1 MSLEEAAAKIAAYLR
16 SKDYVEVY
24 SHHDADGIA
33 AAAILTVA
41 LRRADIAFR
50 LRFLP
55 HLKKDDIER
64 PEMSVLCDL
73 GASVPDFPDSI
84 VIIDHHVP
92 YAAVPFHINPRLE
105 GIDGE
110 TELSAAGCAYLVA
123 NALGDNRDLAGLV
136 MVGIIGDSQK
146 LSGMNQKIIGDAVGN
161 NLITVGRGVL
171 LPGRTT
177 KEQIESAVL
186 PYLGNLSGDGETAEK
201 IASLCMNTASDEAYT
216 AMLLSEIIVR
226 SDASYHDL
234 MSMYGESWKLLRE
247 AVQDAYAM
255 TAVIDACGKSGRPDL
270 GYAVAAG
277 DMAQADTAWGTAL
290 AFRRNIIA
298 SAAAAEAVA
307 PNVWM
312 TDSVVTASDVADMF
326 ARSKQEPVVVLARG
340 DTYLK
345 VSARAPADS
354 TVDFEQLMK
363 TSAEKFGGAGGGHK
377 TRAGGELPL
386 ACESEFIAAVQEF
399 L

>member
-55 HLKKDDIER
+55 HLNKDDVER
-64 PEMSVLCDL
+64 PELSVLCDL
-73 GASVPDFPDSI
+73 GASVSDFPESI

-110 TELSAAGCAYLVA
+110 SELSAAGCAYLVA

-161 NLITVGRGVL
+161 NLIEVGKGVL

-177 KEQIESAVL
+177 KEQIASAVL
-186 PYLGNLSGDGETAEK
+186 PYLGNLSGDEETAEK

-216 AMLLSEIIVR
+216 ALLLSEIIVR

-234 MSMYGESWKLLRE
+234 MSIYGESWKLLRE

-255 TAVIDACGKSGRPDL
+255 TAVIDACGKAGRPDL

-277 DMAQADTAWGTAL
+277 DMTQTDAAWETAN
-290 AFRRNIIA
+290 AFRRKIIA

-307 PNVWM
+307 ENVWLS
-312 TDSVVTASDVADMF
+312 DSVETASDVADIF
-326 ARSKQEPVVVLARG
+326 VRSKQMPVVVLARG
-340 DTYLK
+340 AEYLK

-354 TVDFEQLMK
+354 SVDFEQMMK

-386 ACESEFIAAVQEF
+386 ACESAFIASVKEY

>member
-1 MSLEEAAAKIAAYLR
+1 MSLEEAAAKIASYLR

-55 HLKKDDIER
+55 HLNKDDVER
-64 PEMSVLCDL
+64 PELSVLCDL
-73 GASVPDFPDSI
+73 GASIPDFPESI

-110 TELSAAGCAYLVA
+110 SELSAAGCAYLVA

-161 NLITVGRGVL
+161 NLIEVGKGVL

-177 KEQIESAVL
+177 KEQIASAVL
-186 PYLGNLSGDGETAEK
+186 PYLGNLSGDEETAEK

-216 AMLLSEIIVR
+216 ALLLSEIIVR

-234 MSMYGESWKLLRE
+234 MSIYGESWKLLRE

-255 TAVIDACGKSGRPDL
+255 TAVIDACGKAGRPDL

-277 DMAQADTAWGTAL
+277 DMTQTDAAWETAN
-290 AFRRNIIA
+290 AFRRKIIA

-307 PNVWM
+307 ENVWLS
-312 TDSVVTASDVADMF
+312 DSVETASDVADIF
-326 ARSKQEPVVVLARG
+326 VRSKQMPVVVLARG
-340 DTYLK
+340 TEYLK

-354 TVDFEQLMK
+354 SVDFEQMMK

-386 ACESEFIAAVQEF
+386 ACESAFIASVKEY

>member
-1 MSLEEAAAKIAAYLR
+1 MSLEEAAAKIASYLR

-55 HLKKDDIER
+55 HLNKDDVER
-64 PEMSVLCDL
+64 PELSVLCDL
-73 GASVPDFPDSI
+73 GASVPDFPESI

-110 TELSAAGCAYLVA
+110 SELSAAGCAYLVA

-161 NLITVGRGVL
+161 NLIEVGKGVL

-177 KEQIESAVL
+177 KEQIASAVL
-186 PYLGNLSGDGETAEK
+186 PYLGNLSGDEETAEK

-216 AMLLSEIIVR
+216 ALLLSEIIVR

-234 MSMYGESWKLLRE
+234 MSIYGESWKLLRE

-255 TAVIDACGKSGRPDL
+255 TAVIDACGKAGRPDL

-277 DMAQADTAWGTAL
+277 DMTQTDAAWETAN
-290 AFRRNIIA
+290 AFRRKIIA

-307 PNVWM
+307 ENVWLS
-312 TDSVVTASDVADMF
+312 DSVETASDVADIF
-326 ARSKQEPVVVLARG
+326 VRSKQMPVVVLARG
-340 DTYLK
+340 TEYLK

-354 TVDFEQLMK
+354 SVDFEQMMK

-386 ACESEFIAAVQEF
+386 ACESAFIASVKEY

>member
-1 MSLEEAAAKIAAYLR
+1 MSLEEAAAKIASYLR

-55 HLKKDDIER
+55 HLNKDDVER
-64 PEMSVLCDL
+64 PELSVLCDL
-73 GASVPDFPDSI
+73 GASVPDFPESI

-110 TELSAAGCAYLVA
+110 SELSAAGCAYLVA

-136 MVGIIGDSQK
+136 MVGVIGDSQK

-161 NLITVGRGVL
+161 NLIEVGKGVL

-177 KEQIESAVL
+177 KEQIASAVL
-186 PYLGNLSGDGETAEK
+186 PYLGNLSGDEETAEK

-216 AMLLSEIIVR
+216 ALLLSEIIVR

-234 MSMYGESWKLLRE
+234 MSIYGESWKLLRE

-255 TAVIDACGKSGRPDL
+255 TAVIDACGKAGRPDL

-277 DMAQADTAWGTAL
+277 DMTQTDAAWETAN
-290 AFRRNIIA
+290 AFRRKIIA

-307 PNVWM
+307 ENVWLS
-312 TDSVVTASDVADMF
+312 DSVETASDVADIF
-326 ARSKQEPVVVLARG
+326 VRSKQMPVVVLARG
-340 DTYLK
+340 TEYLK

-354 TVDFEQLMK
+354 SVDFEQMMK

-386 ACESEFIAAVQEF
+386 ACESAFIASVKEY

>member
-1 MSLEEAAAKIAAYLR
+1 MSLEEAAAKIASYLR

-55 HLKKDDIER
+55 HLNKDDVER
-64 PEMSVLCDL
+64 PELSVLCDL
-73 GASVPDFPDSI
+73 GASVPDFPESI

-110 TELSAAGCAYLVA
+110 SELSAAGCAYLVA

-161 NLITVGRGVL
+161 NLIEVGKGVL

-177 KEQIESAVL
+177 KEQIASAVL
-186 PYLGNLSGDGETAEK
+186 PYLGNLSGDEETAEK

-216 AMLLSEIIVR
+216 ALLLSEIIVR

-255 TAVIDACGKSGRPDL
+255 TAVIDACGKAGRPDL
-270 GYAVAAG
+270 AYAVAAG
-277 DMAQADTAWGTAL
+277 DMTQTDAAWETAN
-290 AFRRNIIA
+290 AFRRKIIA

-307 PNVWM
+307 ENVWLS
-312 TDSVVTASDVADMF
+312 DSVETASDVADIF
-326 ARSKQEPVVVLARG
+326 VRSKQMPVVVLARG
-340 DTYLK
+340 TEYLK

-354 TVDFEQLMK
+354 SVDFEQMMK

-386 ACESEFIAAVQEF
+386 ACESAFIASVKEY

>member
-1 MSLEEAAAKIAAYLR
+1 MSLEEAAAKIASYLR

-55 HLKKDDIER
+55 HLNKDDVER
-64 PEMSVLCDL
+64 PELSVLCDL
-73 GASVPDFPDSI
+73 GASVPDFPESI

-110 TELSAAGCAYLVA
+110 SELSAAGCAYLVA

-161 NLITVGRGVL
+161 NLIEVGKGVL

-177 KEQIESAVL
+177 KEQIASAVL
-186 PYLGNLSGDGETAEK
+186 PYLGNLSGDEETAEK

-216 AMLLSEIIVR
+216 ALLLSEIIVR

-234 MSMYGESWKLLRE
+234 MSMYGESWTLLRE

-255 TAVIDACGKSGRPDL
+255 TAVIDACGKAGRPDL

-277 DMAQADTAWGTAL
+277 DMTQTDAAWETAN
-290 AFRRNIIA
+290 AFRRKIIA

-307 PNVWM
+307 ENVWLS
-312 TDSVVTASDVADMF
+312 DSVETASDVADIF
-326 ARSKQEPVVVLARG
+326 VRSKQMPVVVLARG
-340 DTYLK
+340 TEYLK

-354 TVDFEQLMK
+354 SVDFEQMMK

-386 ACESEFIAAVQEF
+386 ACESAFIASVKEY

>member
-1 MSLEEAAAKIAAYLR
+1 MSLEEAAAKIAGYLR
-16 SKDYVEVY
+16 SKEYVEVY

-55 HLKKDDIER
+55 HLNKDDVER
-64 PEMSVLCDL
+64 PELSVLCDL
-73 GASVPDFPDSI
+73 GASVPDFPESI

-110 TELSAAGCAYLVA
+110 SELSAAGCAYLVA

-161 NLITVGRGVL
+161 NLIEVGKGVL
-171 LPGRTT
+171 LPGRNTR
-177 KEQIESAVL
+177 EQIESAVL
-186 PYLGNLSGDGETAEK
+186 PYLGNLSGDQETAEK
-201 IASLCMNTASDEAYT
+201 IESLCMNTASDEAYT
-216 AMLLSEIIVR
+216 SLLLSEIIVR

-255 TAVIDACGKSGRPDL
+255 TAVIDACGKSGKPEL

-277 DMAQADTAWGTAL
+277 DMTQADAAWETAL
-290 AFRRNIIA
+290 AFRRKIIA
-298 SAAAAEAVA
+298 SAASATQQAE
-307 PNVWM
+307 NVWLS
-312 TDSVVTASDVADMF
+312 DSVETASDVADMF
-326 ARSKQEPVVVLARG
+326 VRSKQMPVVVLARG
-340 DTYLK
+340 PEFLK

-354 TVDFEQLMK
+354 GVDFEQMMK

-386 ACESEFIAAVQEF
+386 ACESEFVASVKEY

>member
-1 MSLEEAAAKIAAYLR
+1 MSLEEAAAKIASYLR

-55 HLKKDDIER
+55 HLNKDDVER
-64 PEMSVLCDL
+64 PELSVLCDL
-73 GASVPDFPDSI
+73 GASVPDFPESI

-110 TELSAAGCAYLVA
+110 SELSAAGCAYLVA

-161 NLITVGRGVL
+161 NLIEVGKGVL

-177 KEQIESAVL
+177 KEQIASAVL
-186 PYLGNLSGDGETAEK
+186 PYLGNLSGDEEAAEK

-216 AMLLSEIIVR
+216 ALLLSEIIVR

-234 MSMYGESWKLLRE
+234 MSIYGESWKLLRE

-255 TAVIDACGKSGRPDL
+255 TAVIDACGKAGRPDL

-277 DMAQADTAWGTAL
+277 DMTQTDAAWETAN
-290 AFRRNIIA
+290 AFRRKIIA

-307 PNVWM
+307 ENVWLS
-312 TDSVVTASDVADMF
+312 DSVETASDVADIF
-326 ARSKQEPVVVLARG
+326 VRSKQMPVVVLARG
-340 DTYLK
+340 TEYLK

-354 TVDFEQLMK
+354 SVDFEQMMK

-386 ACESEFIAAVQEF
+386 ACESAFIASVKEY

>member
-1 MSLEEAAAKIAAYLR
+1 MSLEEAAAKIASYLR

-55 HLKKDDIER
+55 HLNKDDVER
-64 PEMSVLCDL
+64 PELSVLCDL
-73 GASVPDFPDSI
+73 GASVPDFPESI

-110 TELSAAGCAYLVA
+110 SELSAAGCAYLVA

-136 MVGIIGDSQK
+136 MVGVIGDSQK

-161 NLITVGRGVL
+161 NLIEVGKGVL

-177 KEQIESAVL
+177 KEQIASAVL
-186 PYLGNLSGDGETAEK
+186 PYLGNLSGDEETAEK

-216 AMLLSEIIVR
+216 ALLLSEIIVR

-234 MSMYGESWKLLRE
+234 MSIYGESWKLLRE

-255 TAVIDACGKSGRPDL
+255 TAVIDACGKAGRPDL

-277 DMAQADTAWGTAL
+277 DMTQTDAAWETAN
-290 AFRRNIIA
+290 AFRRKIIA

-307 PNVWM
+307 ENVWLS
-312 TDSVVTASDVADMF
+312 DSVETASDVADIF
-326 ARSKQEPVVVLARG
+326 VRSKQMPVVVLARG
-340 DTYLK
+340 TEHLK

-354 TVDFEQLMK
+354 SVDFEQMMK

-386 ACESEFIAAVQEF
+386 ACESAFIASVKEY

>member
-1 MSLEEAAAKIAAYLR
+1 MSLEEAAAKIASYLR

-55 HLKKDDIER
+55 HLNKDDVER
-64 PEMSVLCDL
+64 PELSVLCDL
-73 GASVPDFPDSI
+73 GASIPDFPESI

-110 TELSAAGCAYLVA
+110 SELSAAGCAYLVA

-161 NLITVGRGVL
+161 NLIEVGKGVL

-177 KEQIESAVL
+177 KEQIASAVL
-186 PYLGNLSGDGETAEK
+186 PYLGNLSGDEEAAEK

-216 AMLLSEIIVR
+216 ALLLSEIIVR

-255 TAVIDACGKSGRPDL
+255 TAVIDACGKAGRPDL

-277 DMAQADTAWGTAL
+277 DMTQTDAAWETAN
-290 AFRRNIIA
+290 AFRRKIIA

-307 PNVWM
+307 ENVWLS
-312 TDSVVTASDVADMF
+312 DSVETASDVADIF
-326 ARSKQEPVVVLARG
+326 VRSKQMPVVVLARG
-340 DTYLK
+340 TEYLK

-354 TVDFEQLMK
+354 SVDFEQMMK

-386 ACESEFIAAVQEF
+386 ACESAFIASVKEY

>member
-1 MSLEEAAAKIAAYLR
+1 MSLEEAAAKIASYLR

-55 HLKKDDIER
+55 HLNKDDVER
-64 PEMSVLCDL
+64 PELSVLCDL
-73 GASVPDFPDSI
+73 GASVPDFPESI

-110 TELSAAGCAYLVA
+110 SELSAAGCAYLVA

-161 NLITVGRGVL
+161 NLIEVGKGVL

-177 KEQIESAVL
+177 KEQIASAVL
-186 PYLGNLSGDGETAEK
+186 PYLGNLSGDEATAEK

-216 AMLLSEIIVR
+216 ALLLSEIIVR

-255 TAVIDACGKSGRPDL
+255 TAVIDACGKAGRPDL

-277 DMAQADTAWGTAL
+277 DMTQTDAAWETAN
-290 AFRRNIIA
+290 AFRRKIIA

-307 PNVWM
+307 ENVWLS
-312 TDSVVTASDVADMF
+312 DSVETASDVADIF
-326 ARSKQEPVVVLARG
+326 VRSKQMPVVVLARG
-340 DTYLK
+340 TEYLK

-354 TVDFEQLMK
+354 SVDFEQMMK

-386 ACESEFIAAVQEF
+386 ACESAFIASVKEY

>member
-1 MSLEEAAAKIAAYLR
+1 MSLEEAAVKIASYLR

-55 HLKKDDIER
+55 HLKKEDVER

-73 GASVPDFPDSI
+73 GASIPDFPESI

-92 YAAVPFHINPRLE
+92 YAKVPFHINPRLE

-110 TELSAAGCAYLVA
+110 SELSAAGCAYLVA

-146 LSGMNQKIIGDAVGN
+146 ISGMNQKIIGDAVGN
-161 NLITVGRGVL
+161 NLIEVGKGIL

-177 KEQIESAVL
+177 KEQIEFAVL
-186 PYLGNLSGDGETAEK
+186 PYLGNLSGDGETVEK

-216 AMLLSEIIVR
+216 SMLLSEIIVR

-255 TAVIDACGKSGRPDL
+255 TAVIDACGKAGRPDL

-277 DMAQADTAWGTAL
+277 DMAQTDMAWETAN
-290 AFRRNIIA
+290 AFRSKIIA
-298 SAAAAEAVA
+298 SAASAKPVAENA
-307 PNVWM
+307 WM
-312 TDSVVTASDVADMF
+312 TDDASTASDVADIF
-326 ARSKQEPVVVLARG
+326 VRSTKKPVVVLARAE
-340 DTYLK
+340 TYLK
-345 VSARAPADS
+345 VSARAPAGCN
-354 TVDFEQLMK
+354 VDFEQLMK

-377 TRAGGELPL
+377 TRAGGELHL
-386 ACESEFIAAVQEF
+386 ACESEFIASLKEY

>member
-55 HLKKDDIER
+55 HLNKDDVER
-64 PEMSVLCDL
+64 PELSVLCDL
-73 GASVPDFPDSI
+73 GASIPDFPESI

-110 TELSAAGCAYLVA
+110 SELSAAGCAYLVA

-161 NLITVGRGVL
+161 NLIEVGKGVL

-177 KEQIESAVL
+177 KEQIASAVL
-186 PYLGNLSGDGETAEK
+186 PYLGNLSGDEETAEK

-216 AMLLSEIIVR
+216 ALLLSEIIVR

-234 MSMYGESWKLLRE
+234 MSIYGESWKLLRE

-255 TAVIDACGKSGRPDL
+255 TAVIDACGKAGRPDL

-277 DMAQADTAWGTAL
+277 DMTQTDAAWETAN
-290 AFRRNIIA
+290 AFRRKIIA

-307 PNVWM
+307 ENVWLS
-312 TDSVVTASDVADMF
+312 DSVETASDVADIF
-326 ARSKQEPVVVLARG
+326 VRSKQMPVVVLARG
-340 DTYLK
+340 TEYLK

-354 TVDFEQLMK
+354 SVDFEQMMK

-386 ACESEFIAAVQEF
+386 ACESAFIASVKEY

>member
-1 MSLEEAAAKIAAYLR
+1 MSLEEAAAKIASYLR

-55 HLKKDDIER
+55 HLNKDDVER
-64 PEMSVLCDL
+64 PELSVLCDL

-110 TELSAAGCAYLVA
+110 SELSAAGCAYLVA

-161 NLITVGRGVL
+161 NLIEVGKGVL

-177 KEQIESAVL
+177 KEQIASAVL
-186 PYLGNLSGDGETAEK
+186 PYLGNLSGDEETAEK

-216 AMLLSEIIVR
+216 ALLLSEIIVR

-255 TAVIDACGKSGRPDL
+255 TAVIDACGKAGRPDL

-277 DMAQADTAWGTAL
+277 DMTQTDAAWETAN
-290 AFRRNIIA
+290 AFRRKIIA

-307 PNVWM
+307 ENVWLS
-312 TDSVVTASDVADMF
+312 DSVETASDVADIF
-326 ARSKQEPVVVLARG
+326 VRSKQMPVVVLARG
-340 DTYLK
+340 TEYLK

-354 TVDFEQLMK
+354 SVDFEQMMK

-386 ACESEFIAAVQEF
+386 ACESAFIALVKEY

>member
-277 DMAQADTAWGTAL
+277 DMAQADTAWETAL

-326 ARSKQEPVVVLARG
+326 ARSKQEPVVVLARAE
-340 DTYLK
+340 TYLK
-345 VSARAPADS
+345 VSARAPAGCN
-354 TVDFEQLMK
+354 VDFEQLMK

>member
-1 MSLEEAAAKIAAYLR
+1 MSLEEAAAKIASYLR

-55 HLKKDDIER
+55 HLNKDDVER
-64 PEMSVLCDL
+64 PELSVLCDL
-73 GASVPDFPDSI
+73 GASVPDFPESI

-110 TELSAAGCAYLVA
+110 SELSAAGCAYLVA

-161 NLITVGRGVL
+161 NLIEVGKGVL

-177 KEQIESAVL
+177 KEQIASAVL
-186 PYLGNLSGDGETAEK
+186 PYLGNLSGDEETAEK

-216 AMLLSEIIVR
+216 ALLLSEIIVR

-255 TAVIDACGKSGRPDL
+255 TAVIDACGKAGRPDL

-277 DMAQADTAWGTAL
+277 DMTQTDAAWETAN
-290 AFRRNIIA
+290 AFRRKIIA

-307 PNVWM
+307 ENVWIS
-312 TDSVVTASDVADMF
+312 DSVETASDVADIF
-326 ARSKQEPVVVLARG
+326 VRSKQMPVVVLARG
-340 DTYLK
+340 TEYLK

-354 TVDFEQLMK
+354 SVDFEQMMK

-386 ACESEFIAAVQEF
+386 ACESAFIASVKEY

>member
-55 HLKKDDIER
+55 HLNKDDVER
-64 PEMSVLCDL
+64 PELSVLCDL
-73 GASVPDFPDSI
+73 GASVPDFPESI

-110 TELSAAGCAYLVA
+110 SELSAAGCAYLVA

-161 NLITVGRGVL
+161 NLIEVGKGVL

-177 KEQIESAVL
+177 KEQIASAVL
-186 PYLGNLSGDGETAEK
+186 PYLGNLSGDEEAAEK

-216 AMLLSEIIVR
+216 ALLLSEIIVR

-234 MSMYGESWKLLRE
+234 MSIYGESWKLLRE

-255 TAVIDACGKSGRPDL
+255 TAVIDACGKAGRPDL

-277 DMAQADTAWGTAL
+277 DMTQTDAAWETAN
-290 AFRRNIIA
+290 AFRRKIIA

-307 PNVWM
+307 ENVWLS
-312 TDSVVTASDVADMF
+312 DSVETASDVADIF
-326 ARSKQEPVVVLARG
+326 VRSKQMPVVVLARG
-340 DTYLK
+340 TEYLK

-354 TVDFEQLMK
+354 SVDFEQMMK

-386 ACESEFIAAVQEF
+386 ACESAFIASVKEY

>member
-277 DMAQADTAWGTAL
+277 DMAQADTAWETAL

-386 ACESEFIAAVQEF
+386 ACESEFIASLKEY

>member
-1 MSLEEAAAKIAAYLR
+1 MSLEEAAAKIASYLR

-55 HLKKDDIER
+55 HLNKDDVER
-64 PEMSVLCDL
+64 PELSVLCDL
-73 GASVPDFPDSI
+73 GASVSDFPESI

-110 TELSAAGCAYLVA
+110 SELSAAGCAYLVA

-161 NLITVGRGVL
+161 NLIEVGKGVL

-177 KEQIESAVL
+177 KEQIASAVL
-186 PYLGNLSGDGETAEK
+186 PYLGNLSGDEEAAEK

-216 AMLLSEIIVR
+216 ALLLSEIIVR

-255 TAVIDACGKSGRPDL
+255 TAVIDACGKAGRPDL

-277 DMAQADTAWGTAL
+277 DMTQTDAAWETAN
-290 AFRRNIIA
+290 AFRRKIIA

-307 PNVWM
+307 ENVWLS
-312 TDSVVTASDVADMF
+312 DSVETASDVADIF
-326 ARSKQEPVVVLARG
+326 VRSKQMPVVVLARG
-340 DTYLK
+340 TEYLK

-354 TVDFEQLMK
+354 SVDFEQMMK

-386 ACESEFIAAVQEF
+386 ACESAFIASVKEY

>member
-1 MSLEEAAAKIAAYLR
+1 MSLEEAAAKIASYLR

-55 HLKKDDIER
+55 HLNKDDVER
-64 PEMSVLCDL
+64 PELSVLCDL
-73 GASVPDFPDSI
+73 GASVPDFPESI

-110 TELSAAGCAYLVA
+110 SELSAAGCAYLVA

-161 NLITVGRGVL
+161 NLIEVGKGVL

-177 KEQIESAVL
+177 KEQIASAVL
-186 PYLGNLSGDGETAEK
+186 PYLGNLSGDEETAEK

-216 AMLLSEIIVR
+216 ALLLSEIIVR

-255 TAVIDACGKSGRPDL
+255 TAVIDACGKAGRPDL

-277 DMAQADTAWGTAL
+277 DMTQTDAAWETAN
-290 AFRRNIIA
+290 AFRRKIIA

-307 PNVWM
+307 ENVWLS
-312 TDSVVTASDVADMF
+312 DSVETASDVADIF
-326 ARSKQEPVVVLARG
+326 VRSKRMPVVVLARG
-340 DTYLK
+340 TEYLK

-354 TVDFEQLMK
+354 SVDFEQMMK

-386 ACESEFIAAVQEF
+386 ACESEFIAAVKEY

>member
-277 DMAQADTAWGTAL
+277 DMAQADAAWETAL

>member
-277 DMAQADTAWGTAL
+277 DMAQADAAWETTL

>member
-16 SKDYVEVY
+16 SKDYVEIY

-55 HLKKDDIER
+55 HLKKEDVER
-64 PEMSVLCDL
+64 SEMSVLCDL
-73 GASVPDFPDSI
+73 GASVPDFPESI

-92 YAAVPFHINPRLE
+92 YANVPFHINPRLE

-161 NLITVGRGVL
+161 NLIEVGKGIL

-177 KEQIESAVL
+177 KEQIELAVL

-216 AMLLSEIIVR
+216 SMLLSEIIVR

-247 AVQDAYAM
+247 AVQDAYSM
-255 TAVIDACGKSGRPDL
+255 TAVIDACGKAGRPDL

-277 DMAQADTAWGTAL
+277 DMTQTDAAWETAN
-290 AFRRNIIA
+290 AFRRKIIA

-307 PNVWM
+307 ENVWLS
-312 TDSVVTASDVADMF
+312 DSVETASDVADIF
-326 ARSKQEPVVVLARG
+326 VRSKQMPVVVLARG
-340 DTYLK
+340 TEYLK

-354 TVDFEQLMK
+354 SVDFEQMMK

-386 ACESEFIAAVQEF
+386 ACESAFIASVKEY

>member
-55 HLKKDDIER
+55 HLNKDDVER
-64 PEMSVLCDL
+64 PELSVLCDL
-73 GASVPDFPDSI
+73 GASVPDFPESI

-110 TELSAAGCAYLVA
+110 SELSAAGCAYLVA

-161 NLITVGRGVL
+161 NLIEVGKGVL

-177 KEQIESAVL
+177 KEQIASAVL
-186 PYLGNLSGDGETAEK
+186 PYLGNLSGDEETAEK

-216 AMLLSEIIVR
+216 ALLLSEIIVR

-234 MSMYGESWKLLRE
+234 MSIYGESWKLLRE
-247 AVQDAYAM
+247 AVQDAYAV
-255 TAVIDACGKSGRPDL
+255 TAVIDACGKAGRPDL

-277 DMAQADTAWGTAL
+277 DMTQTDAAWETAN
-290 AFRRNIIA
+290 AFRRKIIA

-307 PNVWM
+307 ENVWLS
-312 TDSVVTASDVADMF
+312 DSVETASDVADIF
-326 ARSKQEPVVVLARG
+326 VRSKQMPVVVLARG
-340 DTYLK
+340 TEYLK

-354 TVDFEQLMK
+354 SVDFEQMMK

-386 ACESEFIAAVQEF
+386 ACESAFIASVKEY

>member
-1 MSLEEAAAKIAAYLR
+1 MSLEEAAAKIASYLR

-55 HLKKDDIER
+55 HLNKDDVER
-64 PEMSVLCDL
+64 PELSVLCDL
-73 GASVPDFPDSI
+73 GASVPDFPESI

-110 TELSAAGCAYLVA
+110 SELSAAGCAYLVA

-161 NLITVGRGVL
+161 NLIEVGKGVL

-177 KEQIESAVL
+177 KEQIASAVL
-186 PYLGNLSGDGETAEK
+186 PYLGNLSGDEETAEK

-216 AMLLSEIIVR
+216 ALLLSEIIVR

-255 TAVIDACGKSGRPDL
+255 TAVIDACGKAGRPDL

-277 DMAQADTAWGTAL
+277 DMTQTDAAWETAN
-290 AFRRNIIA
+290 AFRRKIIA

-307 PNVWM
+307 ENVWLS
-312 TDSVVTASDVADMF
+312 DSVETASDVADIF
-326 ARSKQEPVVVLARG
+326 VRSKQMPVVVLARG
-340 DTYLK
+340 TEYLK

-354 TVDFEQLMK
+354 SVDFEQMMK

-386 ACESEFIAAVQEF
+386 ACESAFIASFKEY

>member
-1 MSLEEAAAKIAAYLR
+1 MSLEEAAAKIASYLR

-55 HLKKDDIER
+55 HLNKDDVER
-64 PEMSVLCDL
+64 PELSVLCDL

-110 TELSAAGCAYLVA
+110 SELSAAGCAYLVA

-161 NLITVGRGVL
+161 NLIEVGKGVL

-177 KEQIESAVL
+177 KEQIASAVL
-186 PYLGNLSGDGETAEK
+186 PYLGNLSGDEETAEK

-216 AMLLSEIIVR
+216 ALLLSEIIVR

-255 TAVIDACGKSGRPDL
+255 TAVIDACGKAGRPDL

-277 DMAQADTAWGTAL
+277 DMTQTDAAWETAN
-290 AFRRNIIA
+290 AFRRKIIA

-307 PNVWM
+307 ENVWLS
-312 TDSVVTASDVADMF
+312 DSVETASDVADIF
-326 ARSKQEPVVVLARG
+326 VRSKQMPVVVLARG
-340 DTYLK
+340 TEYLK

-354 TVDFEQLMK
+354 SVDFEQMMK

-386 ACESEFIAAVQEF
+386 ACESAFIASVKEY

>member
-1 MSLEEAAAKIAAYLR
+1 MSLEEAAAKIASYLR

-24 SHHDADGIA
+24 SLHDADGIA

-55 HLKKDDIER
+55 HLNKDDVER
-64 PEMSVLCDL
+64 PELSVLCDL
-73 GASVPDFPDSI
+73 GASVPDFPESI

-110 TELSAAGCAYLVA
+110 SELSAAGCAYLVA

-161 NLITVGRGVL
+161 NLIEVGKGVL

-177 KEQIESAVL
+177 KEQIASAVL
-186 PYLGNLSGDGETAEK
+186 PYLGNLSGDEETAEK

-216 AMLLSEIIVR
+216 ALLLSEIIVR

-255 TAVIDACGKSGRPDL
+255 TAVIDACGKAGRPDL

-277 DMAQADTAWGTAL
+277 DMTQTDAAWETAN
-290 AFRRNIIA
+290 AFRRKIIA

-307 PNVWM
+307 ENVWLS
-312 TDSVVTASDVADMF
+312 DSVETASDVADIF
-326 ARSKQEPVVVLARG
+326 VRSKQMPVVVLARG
-340 DTYLK
+340 TEYLK

-354 TVDFEQLMK
+354 SVDFEQMMK

-386 ACESEFIAAVQEF
+386 ACESAFIASVKEY

>member
-1 MSLEEAAAKIAAYLR
+1 MSLEEAAAKIASYLR

-55 HLKKDDIER
+55 HLNKDDVER
-64 PEMSVLCDL
+64 PELSVLCDL
-73 GASVPDFPDSI
+73 GASVPDFPESI

-110 TELSAAGCAYLVA
+110 SELSAAGCAYLVA

-161 NLITVGRGVL
+161 NLIEVGKGVL

-177 KEQIESAVL
+177 KEQIASAVL
-186 PYLGNLSGDGETAEK
+186 PYLGNLSGDEEAAEK

-216 AMLLSEIIVR
+216 ALLLSEIIVR

-255 TAVIDACGKSGRPDL
+255 TAVIDACGKAGRPDL

-277 DMAQADTAWGTAL
+277 DMTQTDAAWETAN
-290 AFRRNIIA
+290 AFRRKIIA

-307 PNVWM
+307 ENVWLS
-312 TDSVVTASDVADMF
+312 DSVETASDVADIF
-326 ARSKQEPVVVLARG
+326 VRSKRMPVVVLARG
-340 DTYLK
+340 TEYLK

-354 TVDFEQLMK
+354 SVDFEQMMK

-386 ACESEFIAAVQEF
+386 ACESAFIALVKEY

>member
-16 SKDYVEVY
+16 SKDYVEIY

-55 HLKKDDIER
+55 HLKKEDVER

-73 GASVPDFPDSI
+73 GASVPDFPESI

-92 YAAVPFHINPRLE
+92 YANVPFHINPRLE

-161 NLITVGRGVL
+161 NLIEVGKGIL

-177 KEQIESAVL
+177 KEQIELAVL

-216 AMLLSEIIVR
+216 SMLLSEIIVR

-247 AVQDAYAM
+247 AVQDAYSM
-255 TAVIDACGKSGRPDL
+255 TAVIDACGKAGRPDL

-277 DMAQADTAWGTAL
+277 DMTQTDAAWETAN
-290 AFRRNIIA
+290 AFRRKIIA

-307 PNVWM
+307 ENVWLS
-312 TDSVVTASDVADMF
+312 DSVETASDVADIF
-326 ARSKQEPVVVLARG
+326 VRSKQMPVVVLARG
-340 DTYLK
+340 TEYLK

-354 TVDFEQLMK
+354 SVDFEQMMK

-386 ACESEFIAAVQEF
+386 ACESAFIASVKEY

>member
-1 MSLEEAAAKIAAYLR
+1 MSLEEAAAKIAGYLR
-16 SKDYVEVY
+16 SKEYVEVY

-55 HLKKDDIER
+55 HLNKDDVER
-64 PEMSVLCDL
+64 PELSVLCDL
-73 GASVPDFPDSI
+73 GASVPDFPESI

-110 TELSAAGCAYLVA
+110 SELSAAGCAYLVA

-161 NLITVGRGVL
+161 NLIEVGKGVL
-171 LPGRTT
+171 LPGRNTR
-177 KEQIESAVL
+177 EQIESAVL
-186 PYLGNLSGDGETAEK
+186 PYLGNLSGDKETAEK
-201 IASLCMNTASDEAYT
+201 IESLCMNTASDEAYT
-216 AMLLSEIIVR
+216 SLLLSEIIVR

-255 TAVIDACGKSGRPDL
+255 TAVIDACGKSGKPEL

-277 DMAQADTAWGTAL
+277 DMTQADAAWETAL
-290 AFRRNIIA
+290 AFRRKIIA
-298 SAAAAEAVA
+298 SAASATQQAE
-307 PNVWM
+307 NVWLS
-312 TDSVVTASDVADMF
+312 DSVETASDVADMF
-326 ARSKQEPVVVLARG
+326 VRSKQMPVVVLARG
-340 DTYLK
+340 PEFLK

-354 TVDFEQLMK
+354 GVDFEQMMK

-386 ACESEFIAAVQEF
+386 ACESEFVASVKEY

>member
-55 HLKKDDIER
+55 HLNKDDVER
-64 PEMSVLCDL
+64 PELSVLCDL
-73 GASVPDFPDSI
+73 GASVPDFPESI

-110 TELSAAGCAYLVA
+110 SELSAAGCAYLVA

-161 NLITVGRGVL
+161 NLIEVGKGVL

-177 KEQIESAVL
+177 KEQIASAVL
-186 PYLGNLSGDGETAEK
+186 PYLGNLSGDEETAEK

-216 AMLLSEIIVR
+216 ALLLSEIIVR

-234 MSMYGESWKLLRE
+234 MSIYGESWKLLRE

-255 TAVIDACGKSGRPDL
+255 TAVIDACGKAGRPDL

-277 DMAQADTAWGTAL
+277 DMTQTDAAWETAN
-290 AFRRNIIA
+290 AFRRKIIA

-307 PNVWM
+307 ENVWLS
-312 TDSVVTASDVADMF
+312 DSVETASDVADIF
-326 ARSKQEPVVVLARG
+326 VRSKQMPVVVLARG
-340 DTYLK
+340 TEYLK

-354 TVDFEQLMK
+354 SVDFEQMMK

-386 ACESEFIAAVQEF
+386 ACESAFIASVKEY

>member
-1 MSLEEAAAKIAAYLR
+1 MSLEEAAAKIASYLR

-55 HLKKDDIER
+55 HLNKDDVER
-64 PEMSVLCDL
+64 PELSVLCDL
-73 GASVPDFPDSI
+73 GASVSDFPESI

-110 TELSAAGCAYLVA
+110 SELSAAGCAYLVA

-161 NLITVGRGVL
+161 NLIEVGKGVL

-177 KEQIESAVL
+177 KEQIASAVL
-186 PYLGNLSGDGETAEK
+186 PYLGNLSGDEETAEK

-216 AMLLSEIIVR
+216 ALLLSEIIVR

-255 TAVIDACGKSGRPDL
+255 TAVIDACGKAGRPDL

-277 DMAQADTAWGTAL
+277 DMTQTDAAWETAN
-290 AFRRNIIA
+290 AFRRKIIA

-307 PNVWM
+307 ENVWLS
-312 TDSVVTASDVADMF
+312 DSVETASDVADIF
-326 ARSKQEPVVVLARG
+326 VRSKQMPVVVLARG
-340 DTYLK
+340 TEYLK

-354 TVDFEQLMK
+354 SVDFEQMMK

-386 ACESEFIAAVQEF
+386 ACESAFIASVKEY

>member
-1 MSLEEAAAKIAAYLR
+1 MSLEEAAAKIASYLR

-55 HLKKDDIER
+55 HLNKDDVER
-64 PEMSVLCDL
+64 PELSVLCDL

-110 TELSAAGCAYLVA
+110 SELSAAGCAYLVA

-161 NLITVGRGVL
+161 NLIEVGKGVL

-177 KEQIESAVL
+177 KEQIASAVL
-186 PYLGNLSGDGETAEK
+186 PYLGNLSGDEEAAEK

-216 AMLLSEIIVR
+216 ALLLSEIIVR

-234 MSMYGESWKLLRE
+234 MSIYGESWKLLRE

-255 TAVIDACGKSGRPDL
+255 TAVIDACGKAGRPDL

-277 DMAQADTAWGTAL
+277 DMTQTDAAWETAN
-290 AFRRNIIA
+290 AFRRKIIA

-307 PNVWM
+307 ENVWLS
-312 TDSVVTASDVADMF
+312 DSVETASDVADIF
-326 ARSKQEPVVVLARG
+326 VRSKQMPVVVLARG
-340 DTYLK
+340 TEYLK

-354 TVDFEQLMK
+354 SVDFEQMMK

-386 ACESEFIAAVQEF
+386 ACESEFIASVKEY

>member
-1 MSLEEAAAKIAAYLR
+1 MSLEEAAAKIASYLR

-55 HLKKDDIER
+55 HLNKDDVER
-64 PEMSVLCDL
+64 PELSVLCDL
-73 GASVPDFPDSI
+73 GASVPDFPESI

-110 TELSAAGCAYLVA
+110 SELSAAGCAYLVA

-161 NLITVGRGVL
+161 NLIEVGKGVL

-177 KEQIESAVL
+177 KEQIASAVL
-186 PYLGNLSGDGETAEK
+186 PYLGNLSGDEETAEK

-216 AMLLSEIIVR
+216 ALLLSEIIVR

-255 TAVIDACGKSGRPDL
+255 TAVIDACGKAGRPDL

-277 DMAQADTAWGTAL
+277 DMTQADAAWETAN
-290 AFRRNIIA
+290 AFRRKIIA

-307 PNVWM
+307 ENVWLS
-312 TDSVVTASDVADMF
+312 DSVETASDVADIF
-326 ARSKQEPVVVLARG
+326 VRSKQMPVVVLARG
-340 DTYLK
+340 TEYLK

-354 TVDFEQLMK
+354 SVDFEQMMK

-386 ACESEFIAAVQEF
+386 ACESAFIASVKEY

>member
-1 MSLEEAAAKIAAYLR
+1 MSLEEAAAKIASYLR

-55 HLKKDDIER
+55 HLNKDDVER
-64 PEMSVLCDL
+64 PELSVLCDL
-73 GASVPDFPDSI
+73 GASVPDFPESI

-110 TELSAAGCAYLVA
+110 SELSAAGCVYLVA

-161 NLITVGRGVL
+161 NLIEVGKGVL

-177 KEQIESAVL
+177 KEQIASAVL
-186 PYLGNLSGDGETAEK
+186 PYLGNLSGDEETAEK

-216 AMLLSEIIVR
+216 ALLLSEIIVR

-255 TAVIDACGKSGRPDL
+255 TAVIDACGKAGRPDL

-277 DMAQADTAWGTAL
+277 DMTQTDAAWETAN
-290 AFRRNIIA
+290 AFRRKIIA

-307 PNVWM
+307 ENVWLS
-312 TDSVVTASDVADMF
+312 DSVETASDVADIF
-326 ARSKQEPVVVLARG
+326 VRSKQMPVVVLARG
-340 DTYLK
+340 TEYLK

-354 TVDFEQLMK
+354 SVDFEQMMK

-386 ACESEFIAAVQEF
+386 ACESAFIASVKEY

>member
-1 MSLEEAAAKIAAYLR
+1 MSLEEAATKIASYLR

-55 HLKKDDIER
+55 HLNKDDVER
-64 PEMSVLCDL
+64 PELSVLCDL
-73 GASVPDFPDSI
+73 GASVPDFPESI

-110 TELSAAGCAYLVA
+110 SELSAAGCAYLVA

-161 NLITVGRGVL
+161 NLIEVGKGVL

-177 KEQIESAVL
+177 KEQIASAVL
-186 PYLGNLSGDGETAEK
+186 PYLGNLSGDEETAEK

-216 AMLLSEIIVR
+216 ALLLSEIIVR

-234 MSMYGESWKLLRE
+234 MSIYGESWKLLRE

-255 TAVIDACGKSGRPDL
+255 TAVIDACGKAGRPDL

-277 DMAQADTAWGTAL
+277 DMTQTDAAWETAN
-290 AFRRNIIA
+290 AFRRKIIA

-307 PNVWM
+307 ENVWLS
-312 TDSVVTASDVADMF
+312 DSVETASDVADIF
-326 ARSKQEPVVVLARG
+326 VRSKQMPVVVLARG
-340 DTYLK
+340 TEYLK

-354 TVDFEQLMK
+354 SVDFEQMMK

-386 ACESEFIAAVQEF
+386 ACESAFIASVKEY

>member
-1 MSLEEAAAKIAAYLR
+1 MSLEEAAAKIASYLR

-55 HLKKDDIER
+55 HLNKDDVER
-64 PEMSVLCDL
+64 PELSVLCDL
-73 GASVPDFPDSI
+73 GASVPDFPESI

-110 TELSAAGCAYLVA
+110 SELSAAGCAYLVA

-161 NLITVGRGVL
+161 NLIEVGKGVL

-177 KEQIESAVL
+177 KEQIASAVL
-186 PYLGNLSGDGETAEK
+186 PYLGNLSGDEETAEK

-216 AMLLSEIIVR
+216 ALLLSEIIVR

-255 TAVIDACGKSGRPDL
+255 TAVIDACGKAGRPDL

-277 DMAQADTAWGTAL
+277 DMTQTDAAWETAN
-290 AFRRNIIA
+290 AFRRKIIA

-307 PNVWM
+307 ENVWLS
-312 TDSVVTASDVADMF
+312 DSVETTSDVADIF
-326 ARSKQEPVVVLARG
+326 VRSKQMPVVVLARG
-340 DTYLK
+340 TEYLK

-354 TVDFEQLMK
+354 SVDFEQMMK

-386 ACESEFIAAVQEF
+386 ACESAFIASVKEY

>member
-55 HLKKDDIER
+55 HLNKDDVER
-64 PEMSVLCDL
+64 PELSVLCDL
-73 GASVPDFPDSI
+73 GASVPDFPESI

-110 TELSAAGCAYLVA
+110 SELSAAGCAYLVA

-161 NLITVGRGVL
+161 NLIEVGKGVL

-177 KEQIESAVL
+177 KEQIASAVL
-186 PYLGNLSGDGETAEK
+186 PYLGNLSGDEETAEK

-216 AMLLSEIIVR
+216 ALLLSEIIVR

-255 TAVIDACGKSGRPDL
+255 TAVIDACGKAGRPDL

-277 DMAQADTAWGTAL
+277 DMTQTDAAWETAN
-290 AFRRNIIA
+290 AFRRKIIA

-307 PNVWM
+307 ENVWLS
-312 TDSVVTASDVADMF
+312 DSVETASDVADIF
-326 ARSKQEPVVVLARG
+326 VRSKQMPVVVLARG
-340 DTYLK
+340 TEYLK

-354 TVDFEQLMK
+354 SVDFEQMMK

-386 ACESEFIAAVQEF
+386 ACESAFIASVKEY

>member
-1 MSLEEAAAKIAAYLR
+1 MSLEEAAAKIASYLR

-55 HLKKDDIER
+55 HLNKDDVER
-64 PEMSVLCDL
+64 PELSVLCDL
-73 GASVPDFPDSI
+73 GASVPDFPESI

-110 TELSAAGCAYLVA
+110 SELSAAGCAYLVA

-161 NLITVGRGVL
+161 NLIEVGKGVL

-177 KEQIESAVL
+177 KEQIASAVL
-186 PYLGNLSGDGETAEK
+186 PYLGNLSGDEETAEK

-216 AMLLSEIIVR
+216 ALLLSEIIVR

-247 AVQDAYAM
+247 AVQDASAM
-255 TAVIDACGKSGRPDL
+255 TAVIDACGKAGRPDL

-277 DMAQADTAWGTAL
+277 DMTQTDAAWETAN
-290 AFRRNIIA
+290 AFRRKIIA

-307 PNVWM
+307 ENVWLS
-312 TDSVVTASDVADMF
+312 DSVETASDVADIF
-326 ARSKQEPVVVLARG
+326 VRSKQMPVVVLARG
-340 DTYLK
+340 TEYLK

-354 TVDFEQLMK
+354 SVDFEQMMK

-386 ACESEFIAAVQEF
+386 ACESAFIASVKEY